1 MFVVQVSHRSFGVE
15 VASSFVLAPWAWTS
29 SEDATL
35 VALVESFTSRIL
47 DKAPTVRVR
56 AMVCLS
62 EMLNCLKDPNT
73 PPGK

>member
-1 MFVVQVSHRSFGVE
+1 MSHRSFGVE
-15 VASSFVLAPWAWTS
+15 VASSFVLAPWAWEIGDQAS
-29 SEDATL
+29 SL

-47 DKAPTVRVR
+47 DKAPSVRVR

-73 PPGK
+73 PLGR